1 MQKTKRGKKSYE
13 KGAQLERRVA
23 RWLKRLRCECRLR
36 DLVRG
41 KIAKRP
47 YEVDI
52 HATRKELLGLIT
64 RHIWVECKACK
75 VKRTNITKLAE
86 SARDV
91 RDAYDDD
98 IEKWKPDMLMM
109 VSSVGFDVDALGMAS
124 KYNIYCVNAGKTFK
138 FVGKMAKQDFLD
150 HVESKY

>member
-13 KGAQLERRVA
+13 KGAQLENRVA
-23 RWLKRLRCECRLR
+23 RWLKRLGCECKQN

-52 HATRKELLGLIT
+52 HATSKELLGLIT
-64 RHIWVECKACK
+64 RHIWVECKAYK
-75 VKRTNITKLAE
+75 VKRTHMTKLVE

-91 RDAYDDD
+91 RDAYDDEL
-98 IEKWKPDMLMM
+98 EKWKPDMLMT
-109 VSSVGFDVDALGMAS
+109 VSSVGFDIDALGMAR
-124 KYNIYCVNAGKTFK
+124 KYSIYCVNAGKTFK

-150 HVESKY
+150 HVESEY